1 MSLLLDIFNGIVY
14 LIVSLIILF
23 VLGIIYMG
31 FVFYVFVKELV
42 IYLYRKLT

>member
-31 FVFYVFVKELV
+31 FVLYVFAKELLTY
-42 IYLYRKLT
+42 IYRKLT

>member
-1 MSLLLDIFNGIVY
+1 MSTLLDILNGIIY

-31 FVFYVFVKELV
+31 FVFYVFAKELLTYV
-42 IYLYRKLT
+42 YRKLT